1 METYAKRNEIFV
13 LSGIIQLTCATNTY
27 MTEIL
32 ACFMESITPR
42 LSSTSLKCSNA
53 RTCNMKV
60 ANVDLL
66 HYFKKSYDFA
76 SLRSPFN
83 ETMPNIY
90 CITANVRNAFV
101 LHLTSYTFNTLVLI
115 VRQFIKFTRAV

>member
-1 METYAKRNEIFV
+1 
-13 LSGIIQLTCATNTY
+13 
-27 MTEIL
+27 
-32 ACFMESITPR
+32 
-42 LSSTSLKCSNA
+42 
-53 RTCNMKV
+53 MKV

-115 VRQFIKFTRAV
+115 VRQIYQIYQSGVNDANSTR